1 MPLLNK
7 PPKMVHRST
16 INSAEGNWDNAD
28 KSYVLIGVL
37 RDGDD
42 LRVIR
47 TIVNSYNGKNEIE
60 DANVLYSAAIQKKNQ
75 LLSKARVV
83 EFLPTSKL
91 VLK

>member
-1 MPLLNK
+1 MLGGLF
-7 PPKMVHRST
+7 
-16 INSAEGNWDNAD
+16 NSAEGNRDNAD

-47 TIVNSYNGKNEIE
+47 TIINSYNGKNEIE
-60 DANVLYSAAIQKKNQ
+60 YANVLYSAAIQKKNR